1 VVARIFDG
9 TMPESRIDDLNPEQL
24 RAASSKRNRIE
35 KVQGRVGTPVEFLSP
50 TKNVGPPRPQRHG
63 HEIEEGC
70 ELIKA
75 IRLRRPAF
83 PKDPHDFLVAR
94 GAGSD

>member
-1 VVARIFDG
+1 VVARILDG

-50 TKNVGPPRPQRHG
+50 TKNVGPPGPQRHG
-63 HEIEEGC
+63 HQIEEGC